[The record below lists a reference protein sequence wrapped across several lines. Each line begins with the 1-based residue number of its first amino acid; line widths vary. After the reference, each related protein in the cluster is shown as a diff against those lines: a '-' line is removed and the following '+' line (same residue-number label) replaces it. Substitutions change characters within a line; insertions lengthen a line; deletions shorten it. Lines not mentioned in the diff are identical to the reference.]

1 MLKATSERSASKR
14 ADKRKNSGKTSPP
27 EKFTRRSSDKPLT
40 EAAVRKI
47 YDRPRSFCDHLPWME
62 YLADPES
69 RCFLMNDGVSVG
81 AMLDITPVGTEGR
94 PESHLIHVRDG
105 IEAALQDSFEEY
117 DDKDGPWVV
126 QMFCYDQTNLDYY
139 IENLR
144 NYVWPRARGT
154 QFTDEFLEIMSK
166 HLRGA
171 SKPGGLFIDP
181 LTDFPWQAKL
191 RRTHIAI
198 YRRWPRN
205 YKHPLEQTPEAEL
218 NDAMARF
225 TSALSNAGVSTRRM
239 TGKDFYRWMLQW
251 FNPKP
256 QMTEGDARKFFDL
269 ATYPGEED
277 LPYGHDFAESLLYC
291 WPRSDVATQT
301 WWFDGMPHRCVTTQR
316 LRNVPKPGHITGE
329 RKLGEKIFAMMD
341 KLPESTVMSLS
352 LIIYP
357 QDVLENHLSTLD
369 KKAVGETAESE
380 QTRRDVVA
388 AKGLIA
394 SGHKLYKAA
403 VMFYVRGDDMKQLK
417 KRTNDLSSLLLSQQI
432 QPVREQDEQC
442 GLDAY
447 LLGLPM
453 CYDPLMDKNTQF
465 ARFMY
470 AQHVASLSPLFGRS
484 EGTGNPGISFF
495 NRGGAPLC
503 FDPLNFN
510 DRKKNGHLLLL
521 GPTGAGKS
529 ATLVSLICQMLAIV
543 RPRIFVVEAGN
554 SFGLLADYCAK
565 KGLTVNK
572 VALKPG
578 TNVSIPPFAD
588 AHFLLKKKVV
598 VEIDDDAEPLDAHD
612 QEGDDQRDL
621 LGELEIIAM
630 LMITGGEEKEADK
643 LDRADRR
650 MIRDSILRA
659 AENTFAQNRQTKT
672 EDVADAL
679 LARSKDESLPQERRN
694 RANYMSDCM
703 RLFCDGFEGELF
715 NREGEL
721 WPEADVTLIDLATY
735 AREGYSGQ
743 LAVAYTSIMNRINNL
758 AEKYQ
763 HDDRPTIMIT
773 DEGHIIT
780 TNPLL
785 SPFVVKVVKMW
796 RKLGAWYWVATQNLE
811 DFPNTAKKML
821 NMIEWWLLL
830 VMPKEEVREVAR
842 FRDLT
847 PEQEAMLLAARKEP
861 GLYTEGVVLSAKLEL
876 LFRVVQPSVFLALA
890 MTEKDE
896 KVARKKLMDQLSI
909 LEVEAAEEIAR
920 QLDVKRGIAL
930 A

>member
-1 MLKATSERSASKR
+1 MFSNKQAKGSREANL
-14 ADKRKNSGKTSPP
+14 
-27 EKFTRRSSDKPLT
+27 TRRSTDRPIS
-40 EAAVRKI
+40 EAVVRKL
-47 YDRPRSFCDHLPWME
+47 YERPRSFCDHLPWME
-62 YLADPES
+62 YIPDADS
-69 RCFLMNDGVSVG
+69 RCFLLNDGVSVG
-81 AMLDITPVGTEGR
+81 AMLDVTPLGTEGR
-94 PESHLIHVRDG
+94 PESYLNQVRDG

-139 IENLR
+139 IENLTD
-144 NYVWPRARGT
+144 YVWDRARGT
-154 QFTDEFLEIMSK
+154 QFSNEFLDIMSR

-171 SKPGGLFIDP
+171 SKPGGLFVDP

-191 RRTHIAI
+191 RRTHIAV
-198 YRRWPRN
+198 YRRWPKN
-205 YKHPLEQTPEAEL
+205 YKHPLEQAPEAEL
-218 NDAMARF
+218 NDAVSRF
-225 TSALSNAGVSTRRM
+225 TSALSNAGIATRRWA
-239 TGKDFYRWMLQW
+239 GRDFYRWMLNW
-251 FNPKP
+251 LNPKP
-256 QMTEGDARKFFDL
+256 PMTEGDARKFLNL
-269 ATYPGEED
+269 AEYPGDED
-277 LPYGHDFAESLLYC
+277 LPFGHDFAESLLHC
-291 WPRSDVATQT
+291 WPRSDVANQT

-316 LRNVPKPGHITGE
+316 LRNVPKTGHLTGE
-329 RKLGEKIFAMMD
+329 RRLGEKIFAMMD
-341 KLPESTVMSLS
+341 KLPESTIVSLS

-357 QDVLENHLSTLD
+357 QDVLENHLNNLD

-380 QTRRDVVA
+380 QTRRDVVS
-388 AKGLIA
+388 AKGLLA
-394 SGHKLYKAA
+394 TGHKLYKAA
-403 VMFYVRGDDMKQLK
+403 LMFYLRGDDMKQLK

-432 QPVREQDEQC
+432 QPIRDQDEQC

-447 LLGLPM
+447 LLGMPM

-465 ARFMY
+465 ARFVY

-529 ATLVSLICQMLAIV
+529 ATLVSLICQMLGIA
-543 RPRIFVVEAGN
+543 RPRIFIIEAGN

-578 TNVSIPPFAD
+578 AGVSIPPFAD
-588 AHFLLKKKVV
+588 AHLLLKKNINT
-598 VEIDDDAEPLDAHD
+598 EIADDSPELLDADD

-650 MIRDSILRA
+650 MIRDAILQA
-659 AENTFAQNRQTKT
+659 AKDTHAEGRQTKT
-672 EDVADAL
+672 EDVAEAL
-679 LARSKDESLPQERRN
+679 RKRSQDLSLPEERRN
-694 RANYMSDCM
+694 RTNYMADCM

-715 NREGEL
+715 NREGQL

-811 DFPNTAKKML
+811 DFPNAAKKML

-830 VMPKEEVREVAR
+830 VMPKEEVREVSR

-896 KVARKKLMDQLSI
+896 KVARKKLMDQMGIS
-909 LEVEAAEEIAR
+909 EVEAAEEIAR
-920 QLDVKRGIAL
+920 RLDIKRGIAL